1 MGLSQRLSRALFG
14 VCMATWAFIMVF
26 LGLLMLA
33 DWPGRVVNFPMWMCV
48 LFGALF
54 IATGQFVFAI
64 TAARMFPAASPRL
77 TGAMELLPVIG
88 FVAVCVGILFHW
100 GL

>member
-1 MGLSQRLSRALFG
+1 MGLNQRFSRAMFG
-14 VCMATWAFIMVF
+14 ICMATWAFIMVF

-33 DWPGRVVNFPMWMCV
+33 DWPGRGMNFPTWMCV

-64 TAARMFPAASPRL
+64 TASRMFPAASPRL

-88 FVAVCVGILFHW
+88 FAAVLF
-100 GL
+100 GVLFYRGN